1 VRVSSTGD
9 EKKIAQAHEGHGSIG
24 EKVFIFI
31 FIFLYFYIF
40 IFLYFY
46 IFLDEHGSQSG
57 SIGNAAR
64 QTFPVSSLFCS

>member
-24 EKVFIFI
+24 EKI

-46 IFLDEHGSQSG
+46 IFIFLYFY
-57 SIGNAAR
+57 I
-64 QTFPVSSLFCS
+64 FIFF